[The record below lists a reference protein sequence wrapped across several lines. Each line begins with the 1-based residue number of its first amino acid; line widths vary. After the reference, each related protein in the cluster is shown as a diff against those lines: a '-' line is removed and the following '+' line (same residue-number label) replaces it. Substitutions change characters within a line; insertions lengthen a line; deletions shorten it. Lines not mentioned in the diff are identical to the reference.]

1 MTAVIVPAK
10 PLEHALSRLSGV
22 LDGPARRA
30 IQQAML
36 IDVLC
41 AAGDLTAVVTV
52 VTADPTVA
60 GLANAYGADVVHEAP
75 ASGGINAA
83 VAQGVARTR
92 AERVLVVM
100 GDLPLATGADLEEL
114 VFVAPEHG
122 IALARSADGTG
133 TNAMVLTP
141 PTAITTSFGPG
152 SLARHREET
161 DRRGVRRIERT
172 ITGLAL
178 DIDTPRDLADLI
190 TLGADSHTLRMCDAL
205 DLRQRLISEA
215 TG

>member
-10 PLEHALSRLSGV
+10 PLESALSRLSGV

-36 IDVLC
+36 TDVLC
-41 AAGDLTAVVTV
+41 AAGDVTAVVTV

-60 GLANAYGADVVHEAP
+60 GLANAYGADVVHESTP
-75 ASGGINAA
+75 GGGIDAA
-83 VAQGVARTR
+83 VAQGVSRTR
-92 AERVLVVM
+92 ADRVLVVM
-100 GDLPLATGADLEEL
+100 GDLPLATGADLDEL
-114 VFVAPEHG
+114 LSVAPAHG
-122 IALARSADGTG
+122 VALARSADGTG

-141 PTAITTSFGPG
+141 PTAVATSFGPG

-161 DRRGVRRIERT
+161 DRRGVRRVERS

-190 TLGADSHTLRMCDAL
+190 ALGADSHTLRICDAL
-205 DLRQRLISEA
+205 DLRHRLTTEA